1 MATSGFLFGNLC
13 SKTRNFSY
21 TIPLNAIKKNFYL
34 KIYNMK
40 YRVHKIEVK
49 SENMQEKLELYL
61 NKLDGEVVSIIPN
74 VRPTFQLMGATA
86 KIDYILV
93 VEKQK

>member
-1 MATSGFLFGNLC
+1 
-13 SKTRNFSY
+13 
-21 TIPLNAIKKNFYL
+21 
-34 KIYNMK
+34 MK
-40 YRVHKIEVK
+40 YRVHSIEVNT
-49 SENMQEKLELYL
+49 ENMQEKLEHYL

>member
-1 MATSGFLFGNLC
+1 
-13 SKTRNFSY
+13 
-21 TIPLNAIKKNFYL
+21 
-34 KIYNMK
+34 MK
-40 YRVHKIEVK
+40 YRVHRIEVK
-49 SENMQEKLELYL
+49 NENMQEKLEQYL

>member
-1 MATSGFLFGNLC
+1 
-13 SKTRNFSY
+13 
-21 TIPLNAIKKNFYL
+21 
-34 KIYNMK
+34 MK
-40 YRVHKIEVK
+40 YRVHRIEVNR
-49 SENMQEKLELYL
+49 ENMQEKLEQFL

>member
-1 MATSGFLFGNLC
+1 
-13 SKTRNFSY
+13 
-21 TIPLNAIKKNFYL
+21 
-34 KIYNMK
+34 MK
-40 YRVHKIEVK
+40 YRVHRIEVK
-49 SENMQEKLELYL
+49 RENMQEKLEQYL

>member
-1 MATSGFLFGNLC
+1 
-13 SKTRNFSY
+13 
-21 TIPLNAIKKNFYL
+21 
-34 KIYNMK
+34 MK
-40 YRVHKIEVK
+40 YRVHRIEVK
-49 SENMQEKLELYL
+49 SENMQEKLEQYL

>member
-1 MATSGFLFGNLC
+1 
-13 SKTRNFSY
+13 
-21 TIPLNAIKKNFYL
+21 
-34 KIYNMK
+34 MK
-40 YRVHKIEVK
+40 YRVHRIEVNR
-49 SENMQEKLELYL
+49 ENMQEKLEQYL
-61 NKLDGEVVSIIPN
+61 NKLDGEVVSVIPN